1 MRLDYALPYY
11 SQRPVV
17 MARNVVA
24 TSQALAAQAGL
35 AMLQKGGNA
44 VDAAVA
50 TAITMTI
57 LEPTGNGIGS
67 DAFCILWDG
76 RELHGLNASGRSPAA
91 FEAKHLE
98 AAGAGAPGSGGG
110 VPRGW
115 NSVTVPGAVSA
126 WVELSGRFG
135 RLPFETLFEP
145 AIRYASDGFPVQPI
159 TARAWGYAEKAFGA
173 PEFAEFRRVFLP
185 GGRAPRAG
193 ERFSMPD
200 HARTLEL
207 IAKTRGEAFYRGELA
222 EAMVED
228 ARRHGATL
236 ALSDLADHRPDWVG
250 TVSQPYRELELH
262 EIPPNGQGLA
272 ALLVLGI
279 LKHTN
284 VAELPVDGAASLHLQ
299 IEAMKLAFADVYA
312 YVADA
317 AHMSTTAEQLLDPGY
332 LAGRARLIDASRAQV
347 PEYGVPSKGGTIY
360 LTAADAGGMM
370 VSYIQSNYY
379 GFGSGVVVPGTGIS
393 LQNRGAGFV
402 TTPGHPNF
410 AEGGKRPFHTI
421 IPTFLTRGGA
431 PLMSY
436 GVMGGPM
443 QPQGHAQVALRLAD
457 HGQNPQAIADA
468 PRWRVMG
475 GLEVALESGYPAET
489 VAELE
494 RLGHVIHQ
502 SKLGEDFGFGGA
514 QLILRQEDGGYVAGS
529 DPRKDGMAVG
539 Y

>member
-98 AAGAGAPGSGGG
+98 AAGGAPGSGGA

-236 ALSDLADHRPDWVG
+236 APSDLADHRPDWVG

-272 ALLVLGI
+272 ALLALGI

-284 VAELPVDGAASLHLQ
+284 VAELPVDGAASLHVQ

-379 GFGSGVVVPGTGIS
+379 GFGSGVVVPGTG
-393 LQNRGAGFV
+393 
-402 TTPGHPNF
+402 
-410 AEGGKRPFHTI
+410 
-421 IPTFLTRGGA
+421 
-431 PLMSY
+431 
-436 GVMGGPM
+436 
-443 QPQGHAQVALRLAD
+443 
-457 HGQNPQAIADA
+457 
-468 PRWRVMG
+468 
-475 GLEVALESGYPAET
+475 
-489 VAELE
+489 
-494 RLGHVIHQ
+494 
-502 SKLGEDFGFGGA
+502 
-514 QLILRQEDGGYVAGS
+514 
-529 DPRKDGMAVG
+529 
-539 Y
+539 

>member
-98 AAGAGAPGSGGG
+98 AAGGAPGSGGA

-284 VAELPVDGAASLHLQ
+284 VAELPVDCAASLHLQ

-475 GLEVALESGYPAET
+475 GLEVALESGYSAET